1 MRRRARLR
9 GRRAF
14 DGNMLMPVKKPTYGE
29 SLSLSKYF
37 RIFFEILKP
46 ETNFYWIAIIYG
58 IGISLLSLATPIS
71 VQMLIGTIA
80 NTAMP
85 APLVMLSLTLFG
97 LLLLSSLLYA
107 LRIHLMELFARR
119 FYARLV
125 SEISL
130 IAIYAQN
137 PFFTDTTRGALF
149 NRYFDV
155 MVIMS
160 RMPILIIDGFSILLG
175 IAVGFVLVSLYHPL
189 FLIFTLVM
197 VGLIALIWAIWGP
210 RAIRAAID
218 VSHSKHATAMWL
230 QQVGE
235 SNGFFKSQRRV
246 DYAIGQTDKYTHG
259 YIDARKRYF
268 RLHFSQT
275 LSFLFMYA
283 AASAALLGL
292 GGWLV
297 IQFELTLGQL
307 VAAEL
312 VLSAAFF
319 GVANLGTY
327 LTYFYDLC
335 AAAEEVSLFFEVEQ
349 ENPRG
354 DDPLIGSDHTL
365 VFKDV
370 AGKARHEHA
379 RLNLT
384 IPTGAIVMASVNQHG
399 LQRLFTNLLKLY
411 EFPATGY
418 TTLGGTD
425 LTEIEAHHLRRAVY
439 VLDRPSFVPMT
450 VREYLDLSC
459 DAGDSWR
466 IIDALETVG
475 LAATI
480 AGFEKGLD
488 TKIAATGYPLSTA
501 ELLMLKLASAL
512 LAKPKILI
520 LTRLFDLVG
529 EESLRRT
536 FAALREETSTT
547 VMYFSDRAS
556 DLGCDHFLHMRADR
570 QTMFEDFADFARA
583 RREDQPSMPDTR
595 RLRENRRSS
604 TDGEQ

>member
-1 MRRRARLR
+1 
-9 GRRAF
+9 
-14 DGNMLMPVKKPTYGE
+14 MPVKKPTYGE
-29 SLSLSKYF
+29 SLSLSRYF
-37 RIFFEILKP
+37 RLFFEILRP
-46 ETNFYWIAIIYG
+46 ESNFYWIAVIYG

-71 VQMLIGTIA
+71 VQMLISTIA

-107 LRIHLMELFARR
+107 LRVHLMELFARR

-137 PFFTDTTRGALF
+137 PFFTDNTRGALF
-149 NRYFDV
+149 NRYFDM

-160 RMPILIIDGFSILLG
+160 RMPILLIDGFSILLG

-197 VGLIALIWAIWGP
+197 VGLIALIWIIWGG

-218 VSHSKHATAMWL
+218 VSHAKHATAVWL
-230 QQVGE
+230 EQVGE
-235 SNGFFKSQRRV
+235 SNGFFKSQQRV
-246 DYAIGQTDKYTHG
+246 DYAIEQTDKYTHG
-259 YIDARKRYF
+259 YLNARKRYF
-268 RLHFSQT
+268 GLHFSQT

-283 AASAALLGL
+283 AASAVLLGL

-319 GVANLGTY
+319 GVANLGSY

-335 AAAEEVSLFFEVEQ
+335 AAVEEVSLFFDVEQ
-349 ENPRG
+349 EDPTG
-354 DDPLIGSDHTL
+354 DDPLIGADHTL
-365 VFKDV
+365 VFKEV
-370 AGKARHEHA
+370 TGKARYEQA
-379 RLNLT
+379 RFNFT
-384 IPTGAIVMASVNQHG
+384 IPTGAIVMASTSQHG
-399 LQRLFTNLLKLY
+399 LQRLFTNLLKVY
-411 EFPATGY
+411 DSPVSGY
-418 TTLGGTD
+418 TTIGGTD
-425 LTEIEAHHLRRAVY
+425 LTEIEAHHLRRAIY

-450 VREYLDLSC
+450 VRDYLGLSC
-459 DAGDSWR
+459 EKGDSWR
-466 IIDALETVG
+466 IIEALETVG
-475 LAATI
+475 LASTI
-480 AGFEKGLD
+480 ASFEKGLD

-520 LTRLFDLVG
+520 LTRLFDLIDEQG
-529 EESLRRT
+529 LRRT
-536 FAALREETSTT
+536 FEALRAQSDTT
-547 VMYFSDRAS
+547 VFYFSDREN
-556 DLGCDHFLHMRADR
+556 DLGCSSFLHMQAQE
-570 QTMFEDFADFARA
+570 QTYFDDFAEFKRV
-583 RREDQPSMPDTR
+583 RRKHQSRGPAAS
-595 RLRENRRSS
+595 RLIDSS
-604 TDGEQ
+604 TSTSPDGEQ